1 MVAPN
6 LLQDKKR
13 TSAHAQQ
20 QLLMIQSARPASNP
34 QIGAA
39 VLLVPVLLLAHTCRR
54 FAMVMMLAR
63 WSGPASF
70 PRILNSS
77 RKIVLS
83 ASKCAALG
91 AGRTGYTG
99 CVSVPVT
106 SSCAGSAATAAAALG
121 LMLERGQHGTL
132 LLGAGPLVHRLA
144 GLLLALRCDGA
155 EVLFLDNMAADAVSY
170 HCWLKV
176 VDITA
181 RDVGLATHAH
191 THTPNF

>member
-1 MVAPN
+1 
-6 LLQDKKR
+6 
-13 TSAHAQQ
+13 
-20 QLLMIQSARPASNP
+20 
-34 QIGAA
+34 
-39 VLLVPVLLLAHTCRR
+39 
-54 FAMVMMLAR
+54 
-63 WSGPASF
+63 
-70 PRILNSS
+70 
-77 RKIVLS
+77 VLS

-144 GLLLALRCDGA
+144 EFLLALRCDGA

-170 HCWLKV
+170 HCWLKGL
-176 VDITA
+176 DITA
-181 RDVGLATHAH
+181 RDVGWATHAH
-191 THTPNF
+191 THTHTSKLLKNAVRKSARGKDVSSLKEERGDTRMCGEEGKGEPIHSPFCMR